1 MIKALTITPSL
12 SKVVLPHLSAD
23 ECKLMSIRHT
33 TVLVLS
39 EPEKDSLAVIALVMQ
54 QNTTLKELG
63 LQSTE
68 FSELTISTLCTA
80 LSNNSALEVLD
91 LQSSTIPGIGC
102 DYLGAMLTVNTT
114 LEKLSLLYAS
124 TSKGGI
130 VKLVKSLESNST
142 LRELWIFDDYD

>member
-1 MIKALTITPSL
+1 MQLIKALTITPSL
-12 SKVVLPHLSAD
+12 SEVVLPHLSAD

-39 EPEKDSLAVIALVMQ
+39 APEKDSLAVVALAMQ

-80 LSNNSALEVLD
+80 LFNNRALEVLD

-102 DYLGAMLTVNTT
+102 DYLGANTT